1 MDKGLDAQSSSG
13 PKWMTKKRKRVIER
27 ISTWFS
33 EAGIPFNT
41 VCLESFD
48 LMFDAIAQFGPGLRG
63 PSLDELDGPLFRRQ
77 VLAVN
82 DSIEELKE
90 SWASEGCSIL
100 VHREFDASG
109 RPMLNL
115 AVHCSQG
122 VSFLRSILLP
132 SDGKSEAYVFKLVDS
147 CIEEVG
153 EKNVVHVV
161 TNINSQQREA
171 KMLTAKRP
179 NIFWTKCA
187 ASCVDLI
194 LEDIGQIPLIKNT
207 IMKAK
212 SLTAFIY
219 DLVRHD
225 PSVHQPTGFSSCWD
239 HLLHYLLLEFE
250 EPL

>member
-1 MDKGLDAQSSSG
+1 
-13 PKWMTKKRKRVIER
+13 
-27 ISTWFS
+27 
-33 EAGIPFNT
+33 
-41 VCLESFD
+41 
-48 LMFDAIAQFGPGLRG
+48 MFDAIAQFGPGLRG

-179 NIFWTKCA
+179 NIFWTNCA

-219 DLVRHD
+219 GQTRLLDMTRRYTSQQDLVHVGITYYTTCCLNLRSLYD
-225 PSVHQPTGFSSCWD
+225 KRIELKTMFVSKEWEDSKLSKGAVGKKF
-239 HLLHYLLLEFE
+239 
-250 EPL
+250 